1 MSLEVNILSPC
12 KFNMITVASQEVRE
26 MSLIRIFKLKL
37 KLTMNLALMVRYKIM
52 INVCLPVR
60 VMILNVARI
69 NQNFKSRRVRMKG
82 IIFPFFNVCS
92 YHVHSANLIKQ
103 VKFIT
108 ELQQMEEIISRTEFV
123 KTCQGWGGVKSLK
136 SKTTWQS
143 ETTHKLS
150 FCGLSSLM
158 LYQYQH

>member
-1 MSLEVNILSPC
+1 MEG
-12 KFNMITVASQEVRE
+12 T
-26 MSLIRIFKLKL
+26 
-37 KLTMNLALMVRYKIM
+37 
-52 INVCLPVR
+52 
-60 VMILNVARI
+60 
-69 NQNFKSRRVRMKG
+69 
-82 IIFPFFNVCS
+82 IFPFFNVCS

-143 ETTHKLS
+143 ETSRKLS
-150 FCGLSSLM
+150 LCGLSSLM

>member
-12 KFNMITVASQEVRE
+12 KFNMITVAAQEERE

-69 NQNFKSRRVRMKG
+69 KQNFKSRRVRMES

-92 YHVHSANLIKQ
+92 FSLC
-103 VKFIT
+103 KFD
-108 ELQQMEEIISRTEFV
+108 QAS
-123 KTCQGWGGVKSLK
+123 
-136 SKTTWQS
+136 
-143 ETTHKLS
+143 
-150 FCGLSSLM
+150 
-158 LYQYQH
+158 

>member
-12 KFNMITVASQEVRE
+12 KFNMITIAAQEMRE

-37 KLTMNLALMVRYKIM
+37 KLTMNLALLVRYKIM

-60 VMILNVARI
+60 VMILNVAHI
-69 NQNFKSRRVRMKG
+69 NQNFKSRRVRMEG

-103 VKFIT
+103 VKFIN
-108 ELQQMEEIISRTEFV
+108 EL
-123 KTCQGWGGVKSLK
+123 
-136 SKTTWQS
+136 
-143 ETTHKLS
+143 
-150 FCGLSSLM
+150 
-158 LYQYQH
+158 

>member
-12 KFNMITVASQEVRE
+12 KFNMITVAAQEMRE

-60 VMILNVARI
+60 VILNVAHI
-69 NQNFKSRRVRMKG
+69 NQNFKSRRVRMEG

-108 ELQQMEEIISRTEFV
+108 ELQQIEEIISRTEFV
-123 KTCQGWGGVKSLK
+123 KTWQGWGGGKNHLRVKL
-136 SKTTWQS
+136 
-143 ETTHKLS
+143 HDRVKLHVNS
-150 FCGLSSLM
+150 PFVV
-158 LYQYQH
+158 

>member
-12 KFNMITVASQEVRE
+12 KFNMITVAAQEERE

-37 KLTMNLALMVRYKIM
+37 KLTMNLAFMVRYKIM

-69 NQNFKSRRVRMKG
+69 NQNFIKSRRVRMEG

-108 ELQQMEEIISRTEFV
+108 
-123 KTCQGWGGVKSLK
+123 
-136 SKTTWQS
+136 
-143 ETTHKLS
+143 
-150 FCGLSSLM
+150 
-158 LYQYQH
+158 

>member
-12 KFNMITVASQEVRE
+12 KFNMITVAAQEVPE

-37 KLTMNLALMVRYKIM
+37 KLTMNLALIVRYKIM

-69 NQNFKSRRVRMKG
+69 NQNFIKSRRVRMEG

-136 SKTTWQS
+136 SKTT
-143 ETTHKLS
+143 
-150 FCGLSSLM
+150 
-158 LYQYQH
+158 